1 MSNLLICIV
10 IFILFMAAAYAGL
23 QVQSRLAPEHKT
35 GETKG
40 VVGQVAG
47 LVSLL
52 VQSAIWVVVVGVPRA
67 VGVAIA
73 LAR

>member
-1 MSNLLICIV
+1 
-10 IFILFMAAAYAGL
+10 
-23 QVQSRLAPEHKT
+23 
-35 GETKG
+35 
-40 VVGQVAG
+40 VAG